1 MALPAEAPANVNFT
15 QFGNNYLPAWR
26 GLIRKNPIAAEI
38 LMFLIEHMGKNHNAV
53 VVSYNTMMELTGRS
67 RPTISRA
74 IRALKDDNWIDAVQV
89 GNTTAYAVNERVAWR
104 SHANH
109 RQYAYFSASV
119 VASSSE
125 QKDIRRSKLK
135 HIPVIED

>member
-1 MALPAEAPANVNFT
+1 MALPADAPANVNFT
-15 QFGNNYLPAWR
+15 QFGNSYLPSWR
-26 GLIRKNPIAAEI
+26 SLIRKNPIAAEI
-38 LMFLIEHMGKNHNAV
+38 LMFLIEHMGRHHNAV

-74 IRALKDDNWIDAVQV
+74 IRALKEDNWIDAIQV

-104 SHANH
+104 SHANQ

-125 QKDIRRSKLK
+125 QREIRKNQLK